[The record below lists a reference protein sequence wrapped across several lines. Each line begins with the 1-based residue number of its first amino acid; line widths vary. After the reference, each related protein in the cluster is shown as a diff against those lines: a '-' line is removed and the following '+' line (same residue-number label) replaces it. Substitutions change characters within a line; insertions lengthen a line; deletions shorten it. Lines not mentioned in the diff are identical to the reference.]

1 LPDQVIGQYGTQMP
15 KVAANEDV
23 PVGRSGRV
31 RRVST
36 TLAEINVVP
45 LVDVMLVLLIIFMVT
60 APMLQRGVDV
70 NLPVS
75 RRAPQIAAERLFVT
89 VPLSFRADRRVRL
102 GTEAVPL
109 DVLTE
114 RVKQALDG
122 RADKDVFLRG
132 DGGVELQELL
142 EVMDRLKEAG
152 VEKVG
157 IVARL
162 PGER

>member
-1 LPDQVIGQYGTQMP
+1 MP
-15 KVAANEDV
+15 KVASSENVAI
-23 PVGRSGRV
+23 GRSGRI

-60 APMLQRGVDV
+60 APMLQRGLDV

-75 RRAPQIAAERLFVT
+75 RRAPQIAAERIFVT
-89 VPLSFRADRRVRL
+89 VPLSFRTDRTVRL
-102 GTEAVPL
+102 GDERVTL
-109 DVLTE
+109 DLLTE
-114 RVKQALDG
+114 RIRQSMDARRD
-122 RADKDVFLRG
+122 RDVYLRG
-132 DGGVELQELL
+132 DGGVQLQELL

-152 VEKVG
+152 VDKVG
-157 IVARL
+157 ILARL